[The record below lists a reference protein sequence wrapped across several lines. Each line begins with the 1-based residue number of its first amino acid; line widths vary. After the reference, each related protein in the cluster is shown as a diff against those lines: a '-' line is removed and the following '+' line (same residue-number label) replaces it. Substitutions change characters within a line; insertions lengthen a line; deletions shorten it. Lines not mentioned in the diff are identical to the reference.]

1 MMPAES
7 SIPLVRS
14 IASLPDRLRGSV
26 VSIGNFD
33 GVHRGHR
40 LLCRRLRS
48 LAQTLGAPSMV
59 FTFDPPPLKLLRPT
73 HSPVPLTWMERRAEL
88 IGSLGI
94 EATIAYPTDAALLE
108 LDAKAFFEHVLV
120 TELGIRGIVEGPNF
134 RFGKDRRGD
143 VALLKALCEEHSIAW
158 ELAEEE
164 RDGEVLM
171 SSSLIRE
178 WIEQGDMQRANRG
191 LVEPYRIVGNVG
203 HGAARGRTL
212 GFPTANLEAI
222 PVLIPAHGVYAA
234 RVVRAPDSPDALG
247 AAVALHIGPNPT
259 FGEDAAKVEAHLLGF
274 SGDLYGQL
282 LELEILDQVRGVQR
296 FASKDALLDQLHRDI
311 GRVESIV
318 SGS

>member
-7 SIPLVRS
+7 SNPLVRS
-14 IASLPDRLRGSV
+14 IASLPASLRGSV
-26 VSIGNFD
+26 LSIGNFD

-40 LLCRRLRS
+40 ALCRQLRS
-48 LAQTLGAPSMV
+48 MAQRFGAPSMV
-59 FTFDPPPLKLLRPT
+59 FTFDPPPLKLLRPS
-73 HSPVPLTWMERRAEL
+73 HSPIPLTWMERRAEL

-94 EATIAYPTDAALLE
+94 DATIAYPTDRALLE
-108 LDAKAFFEHVLV
+108 LDAKAFFHKVLV
-120 TELGIRGIVEGPNF
+120 SELGIRGIVEGPNF

-143 VALLKALCEEHSIAW
+143 VELLKTLCEENSIAW
-158 ELAEEE
+158 ELADEE

-178 WIEQGDMQRANRG
+178 WIEQGNMQRANHG
-191 LVEPYRIVGNVG
+191 LVEPYRIVGKVG

-212 GFPTANLEAI
+212 GFPTANLESI

-234 RVVRAPDSPDALG
+234 RVVRAPDACNAVG

-282 LELEILDQVRGVQR
+282 LELEILAQVRGVQR
-296 FASKDALLDQLHRDI
+296 FASKDALLSQLHRDI
-311 GRVESIV
+311 ESVQSIV
-318 SGS
+318 AAS